1 MTEKEIKDFVK
12 ERYSKI
18 AAKEDSSSCSCC
30 SETGVD
36 RIIQQAKAVGY
47 SEEEIK
53 SIPAEAIFGLGCG
66 NPTAL
71 AEIKKGETVLDLGS
85 GGGIDVFLAA
95 NKVGESGKVIGVD
108 MTEKMVETA
117 LENAKAGGYHNV
129 EFKLGEIENLPLE
142 DNSVDLVIS
151 NCVINLTPDKSV
163 AYREVYR
170 VLKEGGRILI
180 SDIVTEGHLPD
191 EIRKSFQAWSECI
204 AGAMEKEEYMETIRK
219 AGFGKVEVIDA
230 HFFTEPGLDERLKGK
245 LISIQIKA
253 IKTPSDSGF
262 IVKSENNDCGCEG
275 PALKPSKTNET
286 SEGCG
291 CSGETVL
298 ETPEIGE
305 SEGRG
310 CEGLSPETT
319 EQIEE
324 NDECSCGCGGEFPD
338 ESLVENPK
346 KPVNTINNSFLE
358 DFEKFARAMGIV
370 NIGYTRVNPELVNTE
385 EPIYTN
391 AIVLTLEMGEDIIET
406 PPGSKAQELNDAT
419 YKKMG
424 NITYALSDFIRSQ
437 GFATQVAHPYGSMLN
452 FSPLGQEAGLGW
464 IGQSGLLITPELG
477 PRQKISAILTS
488 IENLP
493 VKTHNEHSWIP
504 EYCEKCGKCIRAC
517 PEKALIER
525 KTCCGNKEIEFIQA
539 RCIGCTQG
547 CTYCIES
554 CPFDEKGYA
563 HVKDI
568 FDRINARLKDRKN

>member
-1 MTEKEIKDFVK
+1 
-12 ERYSKI
+12 
-18 AAKEDSSSCSCC
+18 
-30 SETGVD
+30 
-36 RIIQQAKAVGY
+36 
-47 SEEEIK
+47 
-53 SIPAEAIFGLGCG
+53 
-66 NPTAL
+66 
-71 AEIKKGETVLDLGS
+71 
-85 GGGIDVFLAA
+85 
-95 NKVGESGKVIGVD
+95 
-108 MTEKMVETA
+108 
-117 LENAKAGGYHNV
+117 
-129 EFKLGEIENLPLE
+129 
-142 DNSVDLVIS
+142 
-151 NCVINLTPDKSV
+151 
-163 AYREVYR
+163 
-170 VLKEGGRILI
+170 
-180 SDIVTEGHLPD
+180 
-191 EIRKSFQAWSECI
+191 
-204 AGAMEKEEYMETIRK
+204 
-219 AGFGKVEVIDA
+219 
-230 HFFTEPGLDERLKGK
+230 
-245 LISIQIKA
+245 
-253 IKTPSDSGF
+253 
-262 IVKSENNDCGCEG
+262 
-275 PALKPSKTNET
+275 
-286 SEGCG
+286 
-291 CSGETVL
+291 
-298 ETPEIGE
+298 
-305 SEGRG
+305 
-310 CEGLSPETT
+310 
-319 EQIEE
+319 
-324 NDECSCGCGGEFPD
+324 
-338 ESLVENPK
+338 
-346 KPVNTINNSFLE
+346 
-358 DFEKFARAMGIV
+358 MGIV

-568 FDRINARLKDRKN
+568 FDRINARLKDRKNKYISAEYLGDGKMSSEKIALAACSGMSPYGLVARVTSADTVNETENTISICMGATAADREGFRNLIKKYPIIAINGCDGNCTTKILNQKGVTPAKTLNVLEELKDENFKPSDVSRLDEEGEICVEFMKKKVKNEMDDLKEENKG

>member
-30 SETGVD
+30 SKTGVD

-291 CSGETVL
+291 CSGETIL

-305 SEGRG
+305 SEGCG

-346 KPVNTINNSFLE
+346 EPVNTVNNSFLE

-493 VKTHNEHSWIP
+493 VKTHNAHSWIP

-525 KTCCGNKEIEFIQA
+525 KICCGNKEIEFIQA

-568 FDRINARLKDRKN
+568 FDRINARLEDRKN